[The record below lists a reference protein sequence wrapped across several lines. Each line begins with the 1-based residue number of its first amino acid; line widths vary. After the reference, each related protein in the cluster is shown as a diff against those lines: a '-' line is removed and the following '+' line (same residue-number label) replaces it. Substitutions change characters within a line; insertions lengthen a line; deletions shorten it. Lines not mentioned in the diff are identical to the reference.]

1 MGWCHGFKLHLV
13 CNDRGEIITFCF
25 TGANV
30 DDRDPKVWAVLAKTL
45 YGKLFADR
53 GYISPRLFDMLFED
67 GVHLVTGIRTN
78 MKNKLMPMWD
88 KVMLRK
94 RCIIE
99 TINDMLKNTAQ
110 LVHSRHRSVNNF
122 IMSMIA
128 ALAAYCFFD
137 NKPQALEGYCIEN
150 TKQLMLF

>member
-1 MGWCHGFKLHLV
+1 
-13 CNDRGEIITFCF
+13 
-25 TGANV
+25 
-30 DDRDPKVWAVLAKTL
+30 
-45 YGKLFADR
+45 
-53 GYISPRLFDMLFED
+53 MLFED
-67 GVHLVTGIRTN
+67 GVHLGTGIRAN
-78 MKNKLMPMWD
+78 MKKKLMHMWD
-88 KVMLRK
+88 KIMLRK
-94 RCIIE
+94 RCSIE

-137 NKPQALEGYCIEN
+137 NKPQALRGYCIEN

>member
-1 MGWCHGFKLHLV
+1 
-13 CNDRGEIITFCF
+13 
-25 TGANV
+25 
-30 DDRDPKVWAVLAKTL
+30 
-45 YGKLFADR
+45 
-53 GYISPRLFDMLFED
+53 MLFED
-67 GVHLVTGIRTN
+67 GIHLVTGLRAN
-78 MKNKLMPMWD
+78 MENKLMPMWD

-110 LVHSRHRSVNNF
+110 LVHSRHRSINNF
-122 IMSMIA
+122 IMIMIA

-137 NKPQALEGYCIEN
+137 NKPHALQGYCIES